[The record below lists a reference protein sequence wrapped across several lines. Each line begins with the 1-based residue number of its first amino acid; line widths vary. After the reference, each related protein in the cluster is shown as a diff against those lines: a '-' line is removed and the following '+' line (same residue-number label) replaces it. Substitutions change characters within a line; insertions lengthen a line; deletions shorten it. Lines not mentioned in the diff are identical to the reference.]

1 MESFFIVTSL
11 CVALLCFA
19 GSPWTNKWVPNFQ
32 QAGIHANSM
41 NSLQSLLSL
50 SIFCFPFIFQSL
62 FQFFSPSLP
71 VMIMEE
77 EKNPYLYSSLFSLL
91 FVFSNFGEAAGSHC
105 PSFSCGRLHN
115 LSHPF
120 RRKGDPSRCGRPAYE
135 LNCAGDEA
143 VIHIGAAD
151 YYVTQVDREH
161 YYDEMIGLSLVD
173 PNFSVNGTCHLPSQ
187 TLLQLDTHGEFIFED
202 QTACFMNCTKEIHA
216 SSYVP
221 VPCLSSH
228 SDSSFTYVVV
238 GRWAYELR
246 HLQSSCKPL
255 ACVPV
260 LVDSSLSYP
269 SLMKNISAAEV
280 HSILQKGFRCYT
292 IRPPSLSVVIRRC
305 LNETFLRFSHH
316 HYSVRSVV
324 SYLIRGEIRFFDCAK
339 SYFGYSSRSFKLITV
354 AEISTQIVLILI
366 ALMLL
371 GRYLLAPMIVLI
383 FLAYKLWL
391 AKGEIDIVER
401 FLRNHQVLV
410 PKRYA
415 YSEIVAITRHFRDKL
430 GQGGFGSVFKGELP
444 GGVLVAVKL
453 LGDSKLNGD
462 DFINEVSTIGKIHHV
477 HVVRLVG
484 FCAEDSKRALVYEY
498 MVNGSLDKYIF
509 ANRTSNMFTSN
520 KLIEIATGIA
530 RGIDYLHRGCEMQIL
545 HFDIKPHNILLD
557 RNFNPKIADFGLAKL
572 YPRNKALV
580 SVSVARGTIGY
591 IAPELISR
599 SFGVI
604 SYKADV
610 YSFGMLLLEMAG
622 KRRNVNPHMENSS
635 QVYYP
640 SWIYD
645 KLSQL
650 DEARLDNT
658 FEIESLE
665 KKLALIGLWC
675 IQTTSYDRPTM
686 SRVLEMLETDVE
698 TLPLPPKPFHSS
710 TDTIPIGEPC
720 SNSTTIELE
729 SISE

>member
-1 MESFFIVTSL
+1 
-11 CVALLCFA
+11 
-19 GSPWTNKWVPNFQ
+19 
-32 QAGIHANSM
+32 
-41 NSLQSLLSL
+41 
-50 SIFCFPFIFQSL
+50 
-62 FQFFSPSLP
+62 
-71 VMIMEE
+71 MIMEE
-77 EKNPYLYSSLFSLL
+77 KNLCLYTSMFSLL
-91 FVFSNFGEAAGSHC
+91 LLFSNFGTAAGSHC

-115 LSHPF
+115 LSSPF
-120 RRKGDPSRCGRPAYE
+120 RRKGDPSGCGRPAYE
-135 LNCAGDEA
+135 LDCAGDEA
-143 VIHIGAAD
+143 VIHIDAAD
-151 YYVTQVDREH
+151 YYVTQVIQTRFT
-161 YYDEMIGLSLVD
+161 LRLRLVD
-173 PNFSVNGTCHLPSQ
+173 PNLVNGTCRLPSQ
-187 TLLQLDTHGEFIFED
+187 PLPGYHPQSEFYFD
-202 QTACFMNCTKEIHA
+202 PTVTACSVSCREEIHDID
-216 SSYVP
+216 YVP
-221 VPCLSSH
+221 VPCH
-228 SDSSFTYVVV
+228 DNTSFSYVVV
-238 GRWAYELR
+238 GFDRGNELR
-246 HLQSSCKPL
+246 NLQRSCKPL
-255 ACVPV
+255 GCVPLLDGYNDV
-260 LVDSSLSYP
+260 NYTLSENGSVADIYQ
-269 SLMKNISAAEV
+269 MF
-280 HSILQKGFRCYT
+280 QKGFICHTRHVLLLSEITRLCQKRVLRYLYH
-292 IRPPSLSVVIRRC
+292 RDKVHRAVSL
-305 LNETFLRFSHH
+305 
-316 HYSVRSVV
+316 
-324 SYLIRGEIRFFDCAK
+324 LIRGEMTFFDCVNGQFEK
-339 SYFGYSSRSFKLITV
+339 SSRTYKLIYV
-354 AEISTQIVLILI
+354 IKVSIQIMIILI
-366 ALMLL
+366 ALALL
-371 GRYLLAPMIVLI
+371 CRFVVAPMIILF

-391 AKGEIDIVER
+391 TKGEIDIVER
-401 FLRNHQVLV
+401 FLRNHQALV

-415 YSEIVAITRHFRDKL
+415 YPEIVAITRHFRDKL

-484 FCAEDSKRALVYEY
+484 FCAEDSKRALVYDY
-498 MVNGSLDKYIF
+498 MANGSLDKYIF
-509 ANRTSNMFTSN
+509 ADRTTSNMFTSN

-580 SVSVARGTIGY
+580 SVSAARGTIGY

-622 KRRNVNPHMENSS
+622 KRRNVNPRIENSS

-675 IQTTSYDRPTM
+675 IQTKSYDRPTM

-710 TDTIPIGEPC
+710 TDTIAIGEPC
-720 SNSTTIELE
+720 SNSTIVDLA
-729 SISE
+729 SISESGDTIRKGESCSNSTIIELAIISE